1 MIQIHLTLISH
12 NLVNIIYV
20 TILSIFFHILAPD
33 KHYYLVHKNLDN
45 ILHPLK
51 NGFHNV
57 AFLLGIGYRDQD
69 MPYFKNK
76 RKPKRVIN

>member
-1 MIQIHLTLISH
+1 MKKKL
-12 NLVNIIYV
+12 V
-20 TILSIFFHILAPD
+20 TIIVPVRNED
-33 KHYYLVHKNLDN
+33 KNLDN

-76 RKPKRVIN
+76 RKPTIDEIVTWK